1 MIVLDSYRILKV
13 QAFDPAVYSS
23 EVAAIL
29 ALAGDGRREMPLAG
43 GSAPSDEVRRRI
55 HAAGAAQLFP
65 QARAPE
71 AAMAG
76 LLVYLSLMD
85 EAHELAQRVENPEN
99 NFWHGIVHRR
109 EPDEGNAGYWFR
121 RVGAHPIFPDLR
133 QEAAQHD
140 VDFGPRWDPH
150 GFIDLCERARRRPGL
165 EEEKSAL
172 AVQLIEW
179 QLLFDYCA
187 RPAGR

>member
-1 MIVLDSYRILKV
+1 M
-13 QAFDPAVYSS
+13 QFDPAIYGTEVSS
-23 EVAAIL
+23 IL
-29 ALAGDGRREMPLAG
+29 ALEGDGRREMPLAG
-43 GSAPSDEVRRRI
+43 GPAPADEVRQRI
-55 HAAGAAQLFP
+55 QASGAAQLFP

-85 EAHELAQRVENPEN
+85 AAHELAQRVETPEN

-109 EPDEGNAGYWFR
+109 EPDAGNASYWFR

-133 QEAAQHD
+133 QEAARLG

-150 GFIDLCERARRRPGL
+150 AFIDLCERARSSPGSP
-165 EEEKSAL
+165 EEKSAL
-172 AVQLIEW
+172 AVQLVEW

-187 RPAGR
+187 RPANR